1 MTVVGG
7 DTSESALTGGM
18 PPTAAYGYIA
28 LYLYDSML
36 PQWLKSLTPMRST
49 ISGIA
54 LNPETKWI
62 IAHSAVANPNFMLIL
77 DPDGNLKG
85 AYTYVNSSFY
95 QMMWRNLLL
104 GYDPTT

>member
-7 DTSESALTGGM
+7 DTSERALLGGM
-18 PPTAAYGYIA
+18 TPTAAYGYIA

-85 AYTYVNSSFY
+85 AYTYVNSSHY

>member
-28 LYLYDSML
+28 LYLYVSML

-49 ISGIA
+49 ILGIA
-54 LNPETKWI
+54 LNPATKWI
-62 IAHSAVANPNFMLIL
+62 IAHSAVANTNFMLIL
-77 DPDGNLKG
+77 DPDGNL
-85 AYTYVNSSFY
+85 
-95 QMMWRNLLL
+95 
-104 GYDPTT
+104 